1 MTADHEPA
9 GSPVTALRRDS
20 RGPSAGFALIAVVA
34 AVVLAIVIAVVS
46 GPGPQPAPSASA
58 LALVTASPAPS
69 AASTPP
75 SPSSVPPS
83 AAPTPSPAP
92 EVTTTVVVLRDVSDP
107 AGVLATLTGC
117 AESTHTTRY
126 PFQIAIKGE
135 AVDSVAETAGRS
147 TGWLFVPPGIQA
159 STRVWLGAD
168 LVDLALAVGQQIV
181 AVGPKGEVWLG
192 GPSGA
197 TRWFPIATPKGLTA
211 WVMGGETVVG
221 RGTCDP
227 WSVPVLIGG
236 QRSLS
241 CSGFGV
247 PGCLEE
253 VGQLRGDVADFTF
266 SRGDL
271 VIARASR
278 VCLSLGRGCER
289 ETVIAVATAPG
300 WALGAGGLQAAA
312 ALSSKAHF
320 TADPGLTPADLVV
333 HTVARPSLPLPLG
346 GEKARTDGC
355 AETATGPLLGSPWD
369 PRVAWVGNL
378 RVAWPTGTTAWFGQG
393 VTVGVVSATEG
404 TFASQGEVITLT
416 GMLDESGTGFNAC
429 AMSLVPSARPGAPGT
444 IGEVPAVTPGPLEGR
459 GTGS

>member
-9 GSPVTALRRDS
+9 GSPVTAVRRAS
-20 RGPSAGFALIAVVA
+20 RGPSAGLVLIAVVA
-34 AVVLAIVIAVVS
+34 AVVAAIVIAVGS
-46 GPGPQPAPSASA
+46 GPGPQPAQSASP

-69 AASTPP
+69 AASTPR
-75 SPSSVPPS
+75 SPVPPS

-107 AGVLATLTGC
+107 AGELATLTGC

-135 AVDSVAETAGRS
+135 AVDSVAEAAGRS

-168 LVDLALAVGQQIV
+168 LVDLALAVGQQVV

-227 WSVPVLIGG
+227 WTVPVLIGG
-236 QRSLS
+236 QRSVT
-241 CSGFGV
+241 CRAFGV
-247 PGCLEE
+247 PVCLRQ
-253 VGQLRGDVADFTF
+253 VGQVRLDIADFAF
-266 SRGDL
+266 RGGDL
-271 VIARASR
+271 VIARTTT
-278 VCLSLGRGCER
+278 VCPPLVRACRGDS
-289 ETVIAVATAPG
+289 VLAIATSPG
-300 WALGAGGLQAAA
+300 WPLGEGVLQTAMA
-312 ALSSKAHF
+312 SSVTGQF
-320 TADPGLTPADLVV
+320 TVDTSLTPAEIVV
-333 HTVARPSLPLPLG
+333 RAVAQPSLPLPTG
-346 GEKARTDGC
+346 GGKARLNDC
-355 AETATGPLLGSPWD
+355 SETLTGPLRGLPWD

-378 RVAWPTGTTAWFGQG
+378 GVAWPSGTTASFMRG
-393 VTVGVVSATEG
+393 VTVDVVSASEG
-404 TFASQGEVITLT
+404 TVASEGDSITLT
-416 GMLDESGTGFNAC
+416 GMLDETGTGFNAC
-429 AMSLVPSARPGAPGT
+429 AMSLASAARLNAPGA
-444 IGEVPAVTPGPLEGR
+444 IGEVPAVTPGPLEAR